1 MTIVK
6 DGRAPPKKR
15 PGPKPRGRSVV
26 PLTITVTRVQR
37 TALEILADA
46 QQCSIS
52 AVVRQFIAD
61 GLGVD
66 TASAP

>member
-1 MTIVK
+1 MTIVQ

-37 TALEILADA
+37 TALEALADA
-46 QQCSIS
+46 QQRSIS

-61 GLGVD
+61 GLGTD
-66 TASAP
+66 AATAP